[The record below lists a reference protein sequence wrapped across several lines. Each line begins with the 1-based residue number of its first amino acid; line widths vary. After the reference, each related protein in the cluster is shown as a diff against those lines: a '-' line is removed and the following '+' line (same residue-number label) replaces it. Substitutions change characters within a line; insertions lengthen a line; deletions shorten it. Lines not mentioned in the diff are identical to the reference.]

1 MFCSLPGT
9 LPVEATWKILQA
21 YSTTEMQA
29 SEDGFLG
36 KSIDISLNHF
46 L

>member
-1 MFCSLPGT
+1 MFCCLPGT

-21 YSTTEMQA
+21 YSTTEMQ
-29 SEDGFLG
+29 DGFLG